1 MKVLVLFESNTG
13 NTQKV
18 AELIGGAAQAAGADV
33 TVRSVRELDL
43 HELSTADVVFLGTW
57 VDGLIL
63 FGHRPGGGWR
73 FAGLPALDNK
83 RVALFCSYAVHG
95 SDAMLKKFT
104 KMLRR
109 KGAVVVARQGFKRGK
124 LDDGIRQF
132 VADTF
137 AEVPVAGQAVSDRAY

>member
-13 NTQKV
+13 NTRTV
-18 AELIGGAAQAAGADV
+18 AESIGGAARAAGAEV
-33 TVRSVRELDL
+33 NVRSVRHIDL

-73 FAGLPALDNK
+73 FAGLPALDQK
-83 RVALFCSYAVHG
+83 RVALFCTYAVHG
-95 SDAMLKKFT
+95 SQGMLKGFT
-104 KMLRR
+104 KMLAR
-109 KGAVVVARQGFKRGK
+109 KGAVVVARQGFKRGH
-124 LDDGIRQF
+124 LDDGIMQF

-137 AEVPVAGQAVSDRAY
+137 AEVPVAN